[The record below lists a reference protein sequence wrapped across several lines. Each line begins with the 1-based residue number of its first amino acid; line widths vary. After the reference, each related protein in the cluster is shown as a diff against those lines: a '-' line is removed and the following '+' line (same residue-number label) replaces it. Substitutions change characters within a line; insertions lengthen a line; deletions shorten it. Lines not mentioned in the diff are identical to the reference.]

1 MNVVREVVE
10 EERRDG
16 EERGEKRLSI
26 GLQISKK
33 VVQGW
38 KNSKVGRLE
47 MSRKRSK
54 ILSSDIRTLI
64 GASGVM
70 GLEHGD
76 REGYRQRS

>member
-47 MSRKRSK
+47 MSRKRSR

-64 GASGVM
+64 GAIEVI

-76 REGYRQRS
+76 REVYRQRS

>member
-10 EERRDG
+10 EERRNG
-16 EERGEKRLSI
+16 EERREKRLSI

-47 MSRKRSK
+47 MSRKRSR

-64 GASGVM
+64 GAIEVI

-76 REGYRQRS
+76 REVYRQRS

>member
-10 EERRDG
+10 EERRNG
-16 EERGEKRLSI
+16 EERREKRLSI

-33 VVQGW
+33 IVQSW
-38 KNSKVGRLE
+38 KNGKVGRLE
-47 MSRKRSK
+47 MSRKRSR

-64 GASGVM
+64 GAIEVI

-76 REGYRQRS
+76 REVYRQRS

>member
-16 EERGEKRLSI
+16 EERREKRLSI

-64 GASGVM
+64 GAIEVI

-76 REGYRQRS
+76 REVYRQRS

>member
-10 EERRDG
+10 EERRNG

-33 VVQGW
+33 IVQSW
-38 KNSKVGRLE
+38 KNGKVGRLE

-64 GASGVM
+64 GAIGVI

-76 REGYRQRS
+76 REVYRQRS